1 MNVVSLI
8 LSVTGSF
15 VLMEFASWFIH
26 KYIMHGPLWNIHKTH
41 HQHQKGSWLELN
53 DLFTIFFSGLAI
65 FFLIR
70 GLNLKNPYLTGA
82 GAGISLYGITY
93 FAVHDVFIHRRI
105 KFFSGSN
112 NPFLKA
118 LAEAHRDHHKSRE
131 KSGSTSFGLL
141 LVNKEYYKKYFGR
154 KGRKT

>member
-1 MNVVSLI
+1 MNIVSLI
-8 LSVTGSF
+8 STTAGSF
-15 VLMEFASWFIH
+15 ILMEFASWLIH
-26 KYIMHGPLWNIHKTH
+26 KYIMHGPLWRIHKTH
-41 HQHQKGSWLELN
+41 HQHRKGSWLELN

-65 FFLIR
+65 VLLIR
-70 GLNLKNPYLTGA
+70 GIELRNAILTGA

-93 FAVHDVFIHRRI
+93 FVLHDVFIHRRI

-112 NPFLKA
+112 NPLLKA
-118 LAEAHRDHHKSRE
+118 LAEAHRDHHKSRQ

-141 LVNKEYYKKYFGR
+141 LVNKQYYKKHFRR